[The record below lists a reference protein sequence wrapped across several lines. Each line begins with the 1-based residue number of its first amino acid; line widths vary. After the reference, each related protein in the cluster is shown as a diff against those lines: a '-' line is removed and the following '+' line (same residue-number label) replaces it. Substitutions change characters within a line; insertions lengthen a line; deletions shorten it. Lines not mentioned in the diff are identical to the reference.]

1 MSARLLNKE
10 IVNTIRMQDLKDG
23 QLAEVME
30 ERYLGI
36 IIQRYLDSAVPIG
49 KQAGYGWSSIQ
60 TNSLRVRV
68 LEDSELIE
76 IFNNE

>member
-10 IVNTIRMQDLKDG
+10 VVNNIRMQDLKDG

-30 ERYLGI
+30 ERYAGTI
-36 IIQRYLDSAVPIG
+36 VQRYADSAVPIG
-49 KQAGYGWSSIQ
+49 KETDFGWGSIK

-76 IFNNE
+76 IFNNL

>member
-10 IVNTIRMQDLKDG
+10 IVNTIRMQNLKDG

-30 ERYLGI
+30 ERYAGI
-36 IIQRYLDSAVPIG
+36 IIQRYADNAVPIG
-49 KQAGYGWSSIQ
+49 KSSGFGWSMIQ
-60 TNSLRVRV
+60 NNSLRVRV

-76 IFNNE
+76 IFNNL

>member
-30 ERYLGI
+30 ERYAGI
-36 IIQRYLDSAVPIG
+36 IIQRYVDSAVPIG
-49 KQAGYGWSSIQ
+49 KHGGFGWSMIQ
-60 TNSLRVRV
+60 NNSLRVRV

-76 IFNNE
+76 VFNNL